1 MLGGRSSGRR
11 RGLGRAP
18 SSALRRQPSS
28 AGKPAPTKMNGPRAN
43 GVLCPRPWRAAA
55 VALAVALALP
65 AAAADFRSTGETATL
80 LYDAP
85 STKAKPLFVLGR
97 DVPLE
102 VIVPVEG
109 WIKVRDAAGTIGWVE
124 RRALAD
130 RRTLVVRVPLADVR
144 ASPDDAA
151 PLVFRAEQ
159 NVLLELA
166 EPATGASTT
175 AAPGWVSVK
184 HRDGQAGYVRIA
196 QVFGL

>member
-1 MLGGRSSGRR
+1 MTRVTQVTRVTNGRR
-11 RGLGRAP
+11 
-18 SSALRRQPSS
+18 SAVDGQRR
-28 AGKPAPTKMNGPRAN
+28 
-43 GVLCPRPWRAAA
+43 A
-55 VALAVALALP
+55 VALAVVLAVAPP
-65 AAAADFRSTGETATL
+65 ASATDFRSTGESATL

-85 STKAKPLFVLGR
+85 STKARPLFVLGR
-97 DVPLE
+97 EVPLE

-109 WIKVRDAAGTIGWVE
+109 WVKVRDAAGTIGWVE
-124 RRALAD
+124 RRALVD
-130 RRTLVVRVPLADVR
+130 KRMLVVRVPLALVR
-144 ASPDDAA
+144 ASPDDDA

-175 AAPGWVSVK
+175 ATPGWVGVK